1 MCNELVKKKWY
12 SSMVLLLVIFA
23 FLMTQLL
30 KNELYKLYI
39 SFNVQVVLAFQHIR
53 WSYFLWM
60 SPWSLAWLLVEKLEV
75 LQNHREREREMLHT
89 LTESKSISVLQGCGS
104 ALLENPD
111 PDPTFGKIKIRNP
124 SLRKKADPER
134 TGCLIYD
141 NLLENSSFLAN
152 KKCVHNFITLILCL
166 HQVFPDSD
174 LHFPGS
180 GSDQIE
186 NIRIQ
191 LYPDPRHC
199 CIPTLYSM
207 NQSLQ
212 RSALIILITNDVRY
226 WN

>member
-1 MCNELVKKKWY
+1 
-12 SSMVLLLVIFA
+12 
-23 FLMTQLL
+23 
-30 KNELYKLYI
+30 
-39 SFNVQVVLAFQHIR
+39 
-53 WSYFLWM
+53 
-60 SPWSLAWLLVEKLEV
+60 
-75 LQNHREREREMLHT
+75 MLHT

-124 SLRKKADPER
+124 SLRKKSR
-134 TGCLIYD
+134 SGKNRVSNLWYYD
-141 NLLENSSFLAN
+141 NLFENSSFLAN
-152 KKCVHNFITLILCL
+152 QKCVHNFITLILCL

-212 RSALIILITNDVRY
+212 RSALIIFITNDVRY
-226 WN
+226 WNYSLLHSYCAKFTQNILYVWALLSFRFCCSQFCWNEVLLRKGWTIDTSLY